1 LPEHPE
7 LVEGD
12 EWQLTTETKPRTNF
26 AAPGM
31 FKRLFLTNNA
41 GIREARG
48 SNRATPSWAKRF
60 AAALL
65 AKLVLG
71 LTAMLTLLLPAR
83 RYFIMPRTPNV
94 IKQWFVERKGFG
106 VCRVFVF
113 LFFILVVV
121 FSNTAGE
128 PALMRQVMSGLLGGP
143 EPVIKETASKP
154 QDTPPL
160 PAFDTLSAGMHLAF
174 EASFGDP
181 LILFGD
187 TVGGA
192 ADPAGELLE
201 WVAEAA
207 EMITHTVLAGETI
220 GEIAR
225 RYGVSAETILWS
237 NNLTANSVIK
247 PGDVLK
253 FPSLS
258 GVLHRVRRGET
269 LSGIASAYRV
279 SIERIQAAN
288 PGVSAVSL
296 RAGDEIIIPGG
307 RPLAVRRQ
315 AATVPAQEGSP
326 LRHTSPGFFIMPTI
340 GLNWARYHPVNAT
353 DIAAPCGTP
362 VWAAASGVVLRT
374 VTHHRTRDFRLG
386 YGNLVEIA
394 HPNGV
399 RTLYSHLQT
408 VLVQDGASV
417 TQGEQIGTVGNTGR
431 THGPT
436 GCHLHFEVRGG
447 VNPFIRYR

>member
-1 LPEHPE
+1 
-7 LVEGD
+7 
-12 EWQLTTETKPRTNF
+12 
-26 AAPGM
+26 
-31 FKRLFLTNNA
+31 
-41 GIREARG
+41 
-48 SNRATPSWAKRF
+48 
-60 AAALL
+60 
-65 AKLVLG
+65 
-71 LTAMLTLLLPAR
+71 MLTLLLPAR

-106 VCRVFVF
+106 ACRALVF
-113 LFFILVVV
+113 LFFTLVIL

-154 QDTPPL
+154 QGTPPL

-225 RYGVSAETILWS
+225 RYGVSVETILWS
-237 NNLTANSVIK
+237 NNLTANSAIK
-247 PGDVLK
+247 PGDVLE

-258 GVLHRVRRGET
+258 GVLHRIRRGET
-269 LSGIASAYRV
+269 LSGIASAYGV
-279 SIERIQAAN
+279 SIERIKAAN
-288 PGVSAVSL
+288 PGVSSVSL
-296 RAGDEIIIPGG
+296 QIGDEMIIPGG
-307 RPLAVRRQ
+307 RPLAARRQ
-315 AATVPAQEGSP
+315 AAAVSAPSSS
-326 LRHTSPGFFIMPTI
+326 LVRTSPGFFIMPTT
-340 GLNWARYHPVNAT
+340 GLNWGRYHPVNAT

-362 VWAAASGVVLRT
+362 VWAAASGLVTRT
-374 VTHHRTRDFRLG
+374 VTHHRTRDLRQG
-386 YGNLVEIA
+386 YGNLVEIL

-399 RTLYSHLQT
+399 RTLYSHLQA
-408 VLVQDGASV
+408 VLVQVGAPV
-417 TQGEQIGTVGNTGR
+417 AQGEQIGTVGNTGH